1 MTGAE
6 VLQLLIQ
13 LPFVFIFVAVL
24 TDCLRRPS
32 KTNGDILAYFGAFAL
47 IVVMGWAFDLLGGE
61 PHSLLSF
68 ALVVLLVALPYL
80 LLRVVNDF
88 AGVPARV
95 MRAAEVGLLL
105 SAIVLFIERDS
116 EELPL
121 FLAEAI
127 VAYFVVIEVY
137 VAVRFVREARRTQAV
152 TRRRMRAAAL
162 GSLLLGLVLL
172 FAGLGAAFPDIEDF
186 WSVLSS
192 AAAAGSGLAQLVAF
206 ATPSI
211 LRRAWQLPHLRR
223 FLVDV
228 SETHLHGDLA
238 SLAAAIEDEAMRT
251 TGAEGASLLLWDE
264 DADSLSSP
272 RTGVTARRG
281 IVAEQ
286 ALQQQRVMVFDDPAA
301 ADPEH
306 ADLYAEYDAKVIIA
320 APVTASERRL
330 GVLAIYSAYP
340 PIFQHEEVEV
350 LEMVAGQAA
359 LILEVRAFAEETAA
373 LAAREEA
380 TQLKEEFLSAAAH
393 DLRTPL
399 TTLLGQA
406 QLMQRRLARNP
417 GAPTDA
423 EGVERLVGQAE
434 RMRDLVNDLLDAT
447 RADQVAFVEVFEP
460 VDLDEVVRGEVSRV
474 VSDRHEVVIESDGG
488 AIVEGDP
495 ARLRQLLQNLLD
507 NAVKYSPAGGSIRVE
522 VRPTVTEVHLTV
534 RDEGVGISPSQMAHL
549 FERFWRASTTDS
561 RRATGMG
568 LGLYICRRIVEGH
581 GGRIWAE
588 SQGSGSGSAFRVALP
603 VRHEEEESA

>member
-6 VLQLLIQ
+6 VLQLLVQ
-13 LPFVFIFVAVL
+13 LPFVFIFVVVL
-24 TDCLRRPS
+24 AEFVRRPS
-32 KTNGDILAYFGAFAL
+32 KTNGDIAAYFGAFAA
-47 IVVMGWAFDLLGGE
+47 IVIMSWVFDLLEEE
-61 PHSLLSF
+61 PHELLAF
-68 ALVVLLVALPYL
+68 ALVVLLVALPCL

-88 AGVPARV
+88 AGVRPWV
-95 MRAAEVGLLL
+95 MRAAEAGLLL
-105 SAIVLFIERDS
+105 SAIVLFVQRDA
-116 EELPL
+116 EALPL
-121 FLAEAI
+121 PLVELI
-127 VAYFVVIEVY
+127 VAYFVAIEVY

-152 TRRRMRAAAL
+152 TRRRMRAAAI
-162 GSLLLGLVLL
+162 GSALLGLVLL
-172 FAGLGAAFPDIEDF
+172 FGGLAAAIPNLEDV

-192 AAAAGSGLAQLVAF
+192 AAAAGSALAYLVAF
-206 ATPSI
+206 ATPSL
-211 LRRAWQLPHLRR
+211 LRRAWQLPHVRR

-228 SETHLHGDLA
+228 SDTHLHGDLV

-251 TGAEGASLLLWDE
+251 TGAEGAALLLWNE
-264 DADSLSSP
+264 EAQYLFSP
-272 RTGVTARRG
+272 RTGDIAPRG
-281 IVAEQ
+281 VVSEQ
-286 ALQQQRVMVFDDPAA
+286 ALHRQQVLAFDDPGAT
-301 ADPEH
+301 DPEH
-306 ADLYAEYDAKVIIA
+306 ADLYNEYEARVIIA
-320 APVTASERRL
+320 APVTASDRRL
-330 GVLAIYSAYP
+330 GVLVIYSAYP

-399 TTLLGQA
+399 TTLVGQA
-406 QLMQRRLARNP
+406 QLMQRRLRRDP
-417 GAPTDA
+417 EAPTDA
-423 EGVERLVGQAE
+423 EGVERLVSQAE
-434 RMRDLVNDLLDAT
+434 RMRELVNDLLDAT

-460 VDLDEVVRGEVSRV
+460 VDLDEIVRSEASRI
-474 VSDRHEVVIESDGG
+474 VSDRHEVVIDSEGG
-488 AIVEGDP
+488 AVVEGDP

-507 NAVKYSPAGGSIRVE
+507 NAVKYSPAGGTVQVE
-522 VRPTVTEVHLTV
+522 VRPNAAEVRLTV
-534 RDEGVGISPSQMAHL
+534 RDEGVGISPAQMSHL

-588 SQGSGSGSAFRVALP
+588 SRGSGFGSAFRVALP
-603 VRHEEEESA
+603 VRHEEESA